1 MLMIVMEMQEI
12 AMMVLMISNWTQMES
27 GVDVATAGQYW

>member
-12 AMMVLMISNWTQMES
+12 TIMVLMISNWTQVDS
-27 GVDVATAGQYW
+27 GVDDATAGQYW